1 MAVKRETQVLIA
13 GAVVISPLICVLGLR
28 QESALGPI
36 GIHAAAKKGLGTDE
50 RCYSEAT
57 EAQYTSS
64 SRAQGKTSLC
74 HLAFS
79 TVSGLDK
86 DDFNDGYI
94 VATRILVYQL
104 LHTPKTRTS
113 KLIDVDGSGSERL
126 VIVPPIEFLYSS
138 SD

>member
-1 MAVKRETQVLIA
+1 
-13 GAVVISPLICVLGLR
+13 
-28 QESALGPI
+28 
-36 GIHAAAKKGLGTDE
+36 
-50 RCYSEAT
+50 
-57 EAQYTSS
+57 
-64 SRAQGKTSLC
+64 
-74 HLAFS
+74 LAFS

-104 LHTPKTRTS
+104 LHTPQTRTS
-113 KLIDVDGSGSERL
+113 KPIDVVDESGSERL

>member
-1 MAVKRETQVLIA
+1 M
-13 GAVVISPLICVLGLR
+13 
-28 QESALGPI
+28 
-36 GIHAAAKKGLGTDE
+36 
-50 RCYSEAT
+50 
-57 EAQYTSS
+57 
-64 SRAQGKTSLC
+64 
-74 HLAFS
+74 AFS

-104 LHTPKTRTS
+104 LHTPQTRTS